1 MPDIRRE
8 LVDLGQQRSAQ
19 LTAAENALANNDNAA
34 YTTAMA
40 EVTRLN
46 DEMNR
51 RQTLIDEQDRNFTPV
66 SGAERRDMVE
76 DRVNDLRNG
85 RSITFAA
92 QEIRREF
99 RNVTN
104 ALLFGSGQETEP
116 VGGGRTIH
124 DPVGVGYS
132 SIIDQVHVM
141 DLTGVSAWQEP
152 YVIKGLTAHS
162 ADPKVVAGTLRQE
175 SEASFGIAEL
185 RPYEVSVTT
194 YVDRNIKDLTNAA
207 YYDKVYSMAMTA
219 LRQEIVSLIINGD
232 GLSSPIFYG
241 IKTAKNKK
249 GNPIYATQEIT
260 EIGVETLD
268 DLYFGYGDDES
279 IGDYARLLLSKRN
292 LRTLGKLRSDGE
304 KNRLFK
310 IHRGEG
316 RTSTGTIDDG
326 GTLIPFTLAGA
337 VGDNHM
343 LYGDPQNYM
352 LGLFGDYSIRID
364 ESYKAGERLV
374 TILGDV
380 KVGGNLTVHHGFS
393 NATIGG

>member
-8 LVDLGQQRSAQ
+8 LIDLGAQRANH
-19 LTAAENALANNDNAA
+19 LTAAENALATNDQTA
-34 YTTAMA
+34 YDTAMA
-40 EVTRLN
+40 EVGRLN
-46 DEMNR
+46 NEMTR
-51 RQTLIDEQDRNFTPV
+51 RQTLIDEQERKFTPIA
-66 SGAERRDMVE
+66 GAELRDMVD

-85 RSITFAA
+85 RNITFTA
-92 QEIRREF
+92 QEIHREF
-99 RNVTN
+99 RNVRN
-104 ALLFGSGQETEP
+104 ALLVGSDQVTEP
-116 VGGGRTIH
+116 VGGGTTIH

-132 SIIDQVHVM
+132 SIIDQVRVM

-162 ADPKVVAGTLRQE
+162 ADPKVVAGTLRQASE
-175 SEASFGIAEL
+175 SSFGVAEL

-194 YVDRNIKDLTNAA
+194 FVDRNLKDLTNAA

-232 GLSSPIFYG
+232 GLGSPIFYG

-249 GNPIYATQEIT
+249 GDPIYATQEIA

-279 IGDYARLLLSKRN
+279 IGDYARLLLSKRS
-292 LRTLGKLRSDGE
+292 LRTIGKLRSDGE

-310 IHRGEG
+310 IRRGEG
-316 RTSTGTIDDG
+316 RTSTGIIEDG
-326 GTLIPFTLAGA
+326 GTLIPFTIAGA

-343 LYGDPQNYM
+343 LYGDPQNFM
-352 LGLFGDYSIRID
+352 LGMFGGYSIRVD

-380 KVGGNLTVHHGFS
+380 KVGGNLIVHHGFS
-393 NATIGG
+393 NATIGV